1 VQPRVLVFG
10 SVNVDLVVTAHS
22 LPAPGETVLGTSF
35 QQIPGGKGANQAVA
49 AARAAPEPGWV
60 EFHAALGSDSF
71 GSFSQSALLAEGL
84 PAPSLRQRPG
94 IPTGVALIVVDAQGQ
109 NQIAVAPGA
118 NATWTAADWDSVP
131 PSLFQHAQ
139 VFLASLEV
147 PLPAVARGLQLAR
160 AAGLTTIL
168 NPAPANRQ
176 ILDRELLPL
185 VDLLTPNETELATL
199 VGQPCSATSPPEPF
213 QLRQWAVE
221 LQSLGC
227 GGVLATLGPQG
238 CLLVSPRETWTQPA
252 FSVPVVDTT
261 AAGDAFNGALA
272 IALAEGVPLAR
283 AARFAS
289 ATAALSV
296 GRAGAQP
303 SLPSRREIEAF
314 LASHST
320 GD

>member
-1 VQPRVLVFG
+1 MPPRVLVFG
-10 SVNVDLVVTAHS
+10 SVNVDLVVTAAS
-22 LPAPGETVLGTSF
+22 LPAPGETVLGTDF

-49 AARAAPEPGWV
+49 AARAALESGWV
-60 EFHAALGSDSF
+60 EFHASLGTDSF
-71 GSFSQSALLAEGL
+71 GGFSLQALLAEGL
-84 PAPSLRQRPG
+84 PAPPLRQLPG
-94 IPTGVALIVVDAQGQ
+94 VPTGVALIAVDARGQ

-131 PSLFQHAQ
+131 PSLFQHAR

-147 PLPAVARGLQLAR
+147 PLPAVVRGLQLAR

-168 NPAPANRQ
+168 NPAPAHRQ
-176 ILDRELLPL
+176 ILDRELLTL
-185 VDLLTPNETELATL
+185 VDLLTPNETELAL
-199 VGQPCSATSPPEPF
+199 LAGQPCSASSPPEPF
-213 QLRQWAVE
+213 QLQQWAVE
-221 LQSLGC
+221 LRRWGC
-227 GGVLATLGPQG
+227 GAVLATLGPQG
-238 CLLVSPRETWTQPA
+238 CLLVSAHETWAQPA

-272 IALAEGVPLAR
+272 IALAEGVPLAQ

-303 SLPSRREIEAF
+303 SLPARREIEAF
-314 LASHST
+314 LASHAAS
-320 GD
+320 D